1 MKIPNHLT
9 IFHWECDWYNNF
21 DIVIV
26 FPSFC
31 AGNISDGNTF
41 YEEIDGID
49 VSFDTKIRLVKTC
62 DYWSVG
68 FSILGLGVIVG
79 RQWSY

>member
-1 MKIPNHLT
+1 MKIPNQLT
-9 IFHWECDWYNNF
+9 IFHWQRDWYNNF
-21 DIVIV
+21 DIVIS

-31 AGNISDGNTF
+31 VGNISDGNTF

-49 VSFDTKIRLVKTC
+49 VSFNTKIRLARTC

-68 FSILGLGVIVG
+68 FSILGFGVIVG